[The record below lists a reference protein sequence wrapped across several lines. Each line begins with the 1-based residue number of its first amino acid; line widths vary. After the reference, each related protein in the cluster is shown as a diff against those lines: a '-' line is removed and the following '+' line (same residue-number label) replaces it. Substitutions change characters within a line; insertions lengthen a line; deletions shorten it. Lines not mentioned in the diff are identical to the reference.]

1 MQQTFYVLILILYVS
16 FVDGSSSN
24 TTAGRPYFPVVQ
36 VTFQHVSNVF
46 GICLWILLGILAKIG
61 IYKQN
66 LFHRIYSF
74 NYFYLISLVFHLSHR
89 LTKNFPENC
98 LLIILGI
105 IVGVLLYVTH
115 LEDEK
120 RIYTLNSDMFF
131 LFLLPPIVLETG
143 YFLPKRAFF
152 DNIGT
157 ILLLAVLNKLF
168 NTMCIGLTIWAFGK
182 TSVYGGTE
190 FVLLEC
196 LLFASFITAVD
207 PIAVL
212 ATFVEIHVNDT
223 LYIVV
228 FGESLLNDAVS
239 IVSWKIS

>member
-1 MQQTFYVLILILYVS
+1 MFELTSILILIGLRS
-16 FVDGSSSN
+16 FAESSSSSSSSSDSSN
-24 TTAGRPYFPVVQ
+24 GRTRFPIIQ
-36 VTFQHVSNVF
+36 VTFDHVSNVF

-61 IYKQN
+61 RIHSKSNMYV
-66 LFHRIYSF
+66 IYSF
-74 NYFYLISLVFHLSHR
+74 FFLSFSVFHLSHR
-89 LTKNFPENC
+89 LTKKFPENC

-105 IVGVLLYVTH
+105 IVGLLLYITH
-115 LEDEK
+115 LEEEK
-120 RIYTLNSDMFF
+120 RIYILNSDVFF

-152 DNIGT
+152 DNLGT

-168 NTMCIGLTIWAFGK
+168 NTMCIGLTLWGFGK
-182 TSVYGGTE
+182 TSIYGGTE
-190 FVLLEC
+190 FTLLEC

-212 ATFVEIHVNDT
+212 ATFVEIRVNDT

-228 FGESLLNDAVS
+228 FGESLLNDTVS
-239 IVSWKIS
+239 IVR